1 MHTYVKNTLF
11 FILLVSCLSA
21 CVPVILV
28 AAGATAGGALVYD
41 KRDVK
46 TIAIDRD
53 VASNILKK
61 INDDPDLQKGTHI
74 TIATFNN
81 VMLVTGQAETEEQ
94 RDRVY
99 QMASSVGNL
108 KRIYNEIS
116 VEPPTSQAVRANDA
130 WITTKAKSMMLA
142 EKGLHS
148 GQIKV
153 VTENKVLYL
162 MGIATRRQA
171 DIATDVGSS
180 VSGVSK
186 VVRIFEYE

>member
-1 MHTYVKNTLF
+1 MHKKIIF
-11 FILLVSCLSA
+11 FILLVSGLSA

-46 TIAIDRD
+46 TMAVDRD

-61 INDDPDLQKGTHI
+61 INDDPDLQNGTHI

-81 VMLVTGQAETEEQ
+81 VMLVTGQAETEAQ

-108 KRIYNEIS
+108 KRIYNEVSIG
-116 VEPPTSQAVRANDA
+116 PPTSQTVRANDA

-153 VTENKVLYL
+153 VTENRVLYL